1 MNSVAFRVFVRKLDE
16 STFACRFRV
25 NEGRGTLGLRAFGR
39 PDPLPSVQ
47 HEEDELEFE
56 YIRASRFVHILPNG
70 ERHSYSFAR
79 LPEPE
84 ATRHLPENWVE
95 LVASTQSGFRYL
107 LYVEEDLT
115 PTATETE
122 GREDEAVQVVQGT
135 SFLEGLPDG
144 QTLDHLEKLN
154 LQEALEMLKAQA
166 ARVVELQARL
176 TLLNGKLQESGQRED
191 ELLALLGRWRERSGA

>member
-1 MNSVAFRVFVRKLDE
+1 MNSVAFRVFVRKLDQA
-16 STFACRFRV
+16 TFACRFRV
-25 NEGRGTLGLRAFGR
+25 NVGRGTLGLRAFGR
-39 PDPLPSVQ
+39 PDPGPSVQ
-47 HEEDELEFE
+47 HEEDELAFE

-79 LPEPE
+79 LPDAE
-84 ATRHLPENWVE
+84 AARHLPENWVE

-115 PTATETE
+115 PTAKEQ
-122 GREDEAVQVVQGT
+122 EDDEAEAVQVVQGT

-144 QTLDHLEKLN
+144 ETLDHLEKLT
-154 LQEALEMLKAQA
+154 LEEALEMLKAQA
-166 ARVVELQARL
+166 ARVVDLQARL

-191 ELLALLGRWRERSGA
+191 ELLALLAGWRERSGS